1 MTDTNTDPGQPLISH
16 LIELRTSILRV
27 VICVFVILLVLLP
40 FSNQIYGFIAT
51 PLIAKLPE
59 GSSMIATEVVSPFFA
74 PFKLTLFCAVLFT
87 IPYTLYQAWSFI
99 APGLYINEKK
109 LALPLLVSST
119 LLFYAGILFAY
130 YIVFPVLFAFLT
142 ATAPEGIQIMTDI
155 NHYLN
160 FILKLFFAFGVSFEI
175 PVATFLL
182 VKTGFI
188 SVEQLSANRPY
199 IILLAFFTGM
209 LLTPPDVISQIL
221 LAVPIWLLFES
232 GLVISRYCG
241 DKNEPSGQDDVNN
254 KA

>member
-1 MTDTNTDPGQPLISH
+1 MTDANTDSGQPLISH
-16 LIELRTSILRV
+16 LIELRTCLLRV
-27 VICVFVILLVLLP
+27 VICVFVIMLVLLP

-59 GSSMIATEVVSPFFA
+59 GSSMIATEVASPFFA
-74 PFKLTLFCAVLFT
+74 PFKLTLFCAVLFSV
-87 IPYTLYQAWSFI
+87 PYALYQAWSFI

-109 LALPLLVSST
+109 LALPLLISSS
-119 LLFYAGILFAY
+119 LLFYIGILFAY

-155 NHYLN
+155 NHYLD
-160 FILKLFFAFGVSFEI
+160 FILKMFFAFGVSFEI

-182 VKTGFI
+182 VRAGI
-188 SVEQLSANRPY
+188 VSVEKLTANRPY
-199 IILLAFFTGM
+199 IILLAFLAGM

-232 GLVISRYCG
+232 GLVLSRYSG
-241 DKNEPSGQDDVNN
+241 NKKDSSDQEDLDKP
-254 KA
+254 A